1 MPLYEYECGAC
12 GHRFEIIQKFSDV
25 PITECPECRGRLRKL
40 QSAPAFQLKGT
51 GWYATD
57 YPKTGQTPPEKDSD
71 GSSDSS
77 ASEKAAAKEDKS
89 EKTEKSDKTE
99 KADKSQKSDTS
110 GKGGTTEKK
119 TDKTDKGAAAK
130 DVSSSSSTAGSK
142 AAKSET

>member
-12 GHRFEIIQKFSDV
+12 GHRFEIIQKFSDT

-57 YPKTGQTPPEKDSD
+57 YPKAGQTPHDKDSD

-77 ASEKAAAKEDKS
+77 ASEKAAVKDDKS
-89 EKTEKSDKTE
+89 EKTEKPDKVEKSDKTE
-99 KADKSQKSDTS
+99 KSDKSEKS
-110 GKGGTTEKK
+110 GTTEKK
-119 TDKTDKGAAAK
+119 TERTEKSGKTKSVK
-130 DVSSSSSTAGSK
+130 SEVSSPKKTGSG
-142 AAKSET
+142 ET

>member
-12 GHRFEIIQKFSDV
+12 GHRFEIIQKFSDA

-99 KADKSQKSDTS
+99 KADTSQKSDKS
-110 GKGGTTEKK
+110 EKSGTTEKK
-119 TDKTDKGAAAK
+119 TDKADKTKSVKSA
-130 DVSSSSSTAGSK
+130 VSNPKKTGS
-142 AAKSET
+142 SET

>member
-77 ASEKAAAKEDKS
+77 TSEKAGTEDKS

-119 TDKTDKGAAAK
+119 TERAEKTGKTK
-130 DVSSSSSTAGSK
+130 SVKSEVSSPKKTGSG
-142 AAKSET
+142 ET

>member
-89 EKTEKSDKTE
+89 EKTEKADKTE
-99 KADKSQKSDTS
+99 KAEKSQKSDKS
-110 GKGGTTEKK
+110 GKRRQHREEDGQDRQKRK
-119 TDKTDKGAAAK
+119 
-130 DVSSSSSTAGSK
+130 VSSL
-142 AAKSET
+142 KSQVPRRRRQLS